1 MARSI
6 ASINSLLVGLK
17 TVSSSLLIKLQQLG
31 FNTNLPLGEEHEY
44 TVKTLIYSIDN
55 LAIQFLTI
63 TANRSQFIQRTSYSE
78 RKEIESYLNSLLS
91 CMQQTQE
98 TLGTLSNETS
108 IFCDQMNALHYT
120 VDERRYYS
128 LNLIDAVLY
137 LDLLK
142 PYSRMLEMVTA
153 QERIHALS
161 AVLETLLSNSQKQ
174 PTAAASYTDV
184 DNELTDEQS
193 SALELSQYLI
203 RQAL

>member
-17 TVSSSLLIKLQQLG
+17 TVSSSLLVKLQQLG

-44 TVKTLIYSIDN
+44 TVKTLLYSIDN

-63 TANRSQFIQRTSYSE
+63 TANRSQFIQRTAFTE
-78 RKEIESYLNSLLS
+78 RKEIESCLSSLLS
-91 CMQQTQE
+91 CMQQSQE
-98 TLGTLSNETS
+98 KLGELSLAS
-108 IFCDQMNALHYT
+108 FHCDDINALHYT
-120 VDERRYYS
+120 LDNQRYYS
-128 LNLIDAVLY
+128 LTLLDAVLF
-137 LDLLK
+137 LDMLK

-161 AVLETLLSNSQKQ
+161 AVLETLLSNNQKQ
-174 PTAAASYTDV
+174 PAEYNDADH
-184 DNELTDEQS
+184 ELTDEQS

>member
-6 ASINSLLVGLK
+6 ASINSLLVGIK
-17 TVSSSLLIKLQQLG
+17 TVGNSLPAKLQQFG
-31 FNTNLPLGEEHEY
+31 FNTGLTLGEEHEY
-44 TVKTLIYSIDN
+44 TVKSLICAIDN

-63 TANRSQFIQRTSYSE
+63 TANRSQFIQRTSFNE
-78 RKEIESYLNSLLS
+78 RREIESCLSSLLI

-98 TLGTLSNETS
+98 ALIELADRE
-108 IFCDQMNALHYT
+108 IDCDPSTALHYT
-120 VDERRYYS
+120 LNDSQYYS
-128 LNLIDAVLY
+128 LKLQDAVLY
-137 LDLLK
+137 LDLMK

-161 AVLETLLSNSQKQ
+161 AVLETLLSKDQHHVEHT
-174 PTAAASYTDV
+174 PET
-184 DNELTDEQS
+184 ELTDEQS